1 MTDDLIRGNSAWAE
15 SILSDSPDYFERL
28 AALQKP
34 DYFWIGCADSRVPAN
49 VVTGRDPGKIF
60 VHRNIANVVHSTDLN
75 LLSCLE
81 FAIDALGI
89 RNIVVCGHYGCA
101 GIRAA
106 TEDVIHGLTDHWI
119 EPIRRVARHKADELD
134 ALGDDETR
142 LNRLAEFNV
151 VESVGRISETPVI
164 QRAWSRGEDIAVHGL
179 IYGLRDGLLK
189 DLDCSIRRAAA

>member
-1 MTDDLIRGNSAWAE
+1 MTDDLIRGNAAWAE
-15 SILSDSPDYFERL
+15 SIRSGAPNYFERL
-28 AALQKP
+28 ADVQKP

-81 FAIDALGI
+81 FAVDALGI
-89 RNIVVCGHYGCA
+89 RNIVICGHYGCA

-106 TEDVIHGLTDHWI
+106 TEDVIHGLADHWI

-134 ALGDDETR
+134 ALGDGEAR
-142 LNRLAEFNV
+142 LNRLAELNV
-151 VESVGRISETPVI
+151 VESVSRTAETPVI
-164 QRAWSRGEDIAVHGL
+164 QRAWSRGDEIAVHGL
-179 IYGLRDGLLK
+179 IYGLKDGLLT
-189 DLDCSIRRAAA
+189 DLDCSVRRTAA